1 MRELLY
7 AIPGGRPGQG
17 LEWGLTPAHM
27 SYRVGPGPRL
37 VGVGLTPEVR
47 GGAMMV
53 SCAGDPGG
61 GDCRLCCRQVAEEC
75 RRRGFDRVVCDFEGA
90 PVGTLEQLA
99 QSLPAAK
106 DGCCGCNTKT

>member
-47 GGAMMV
+47 GGAMEPPGAETAA
-53 SCAGDPGG
+53 CAAARWRRNAAAVDLTGWYAILKGRPWAPWSSWPG
-61 GDCRLCCRQVAEEC
+61 
-75 RRRGFDRVVCDFEGA
+75 
-90 PVGTLEQLA
+90 P
-99 QSLPAAK
+99 
-106 DGCCGCNTKT
+106 

>member
-37 VGVGLTPEVR
+37 VGVGL
-47 GGAMMV
+47 
-53 SCAGDPGG
+53 SPGG
-61 GDCRLCCRQVAEEC
+61 PRRSHDGSPAPETPGAETAAC
-75 RRRGFDRVVCDFEGA
+75 AAARWRRNAAAVDLTGWYAILKGRPWA
-90 PVGTLEQLA
+90 PWSSWPG
-99 QSLPAAK
+99 P
-106 DGCCGCNTKT
+106 

>member
-61 GDCRLCCRQVAEEC
+61 RRLP
-75 RRRGFDRVVCDFEGA
+75 
-90 PVGTLEQLA
+90 PV
-99 QSLPAAK
+99 LPP
-106 DGCCGCNTKT
+106 GGGGMPPPWI